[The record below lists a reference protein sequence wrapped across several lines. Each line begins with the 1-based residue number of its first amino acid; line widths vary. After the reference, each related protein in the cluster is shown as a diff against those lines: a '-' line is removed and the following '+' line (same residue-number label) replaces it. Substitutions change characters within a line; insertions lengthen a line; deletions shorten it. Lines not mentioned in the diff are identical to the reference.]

1 LLLFGLGDRRLGL
14 PLEAVARLEEFSSSD
29 IEESSHQPVVQ
40 YRGEIMHLVHVGEQ
54 LGIRSDREPDQPMQ
68 VVVYTE
74 NGISVGL
81 VVDQIF
87 DIVEEAFQLN
97 TLATAHGIQGSA
109 EIQGAVIDVI
119 DVRGVLDRAVPGLME
134 SSNMSG
140 SYDNFAV
147 SAA

>member
-1 LLLFGLGDRRLGL
+1 
-14 PLEAVARLEEFSSSD
+14 
-29 IEESSHQPVVQ
+29 VVQ

-109 EIQGAVIDVI
+109 EIQGSVVDVI
-119 DVRGVLDRAVPGLME
+119 DVRGVLDRAVPGLMA
-134 SSNMSG
+134 SSYETATTATFEM
-140 SYDNFAV
+140 